1 MTRGWAV
8 GAAEL
13 GAAASLHPVAHA
25 EPARKG
31 LTGGCILK
39 PAWRTSLVRGCR
51 DGFVLY

>member
-1 MTRGWAV
+1 MAWGWAV

-13 GAAASLHPVAHA
+13 GAAAPLHPGVHA

-39 PAWRTSLVRGCR
+39 PAWRTSLVWGCWG
-51 DGFVLY
+51 GFVLY